1 MSTIVNGIKSKLNKL
16 PLSTAVHSTYNF
28 KRNIDLNRSLFSNFM
43 YSYNLSHG
51 SFKPTTL
58 VFGSTKTDVL
68 VLETLTG
75 YYVRPTKPVFDY
87 YFEEFFGFG
96 CGCLMYRNNATTFV
110 PAFSLS
116 DVLKSTTYKVK

>member
-1 MSTIVNGIKSKLNKL
+1 MSTMVYTMVYTIMNLLNTIKL
-16 PLSTAVHSTYNF
+16 PLSTAVYYNSTHNF
-28 KRNIDLNRSLFSNFM
+28 KQHIDLNRSLFSNFI

-75 YYVRPTKPVFDY
+75 YYVRPTKRVYNY
-87 YFEEFFGFG
+87 YFEDFFGFR

-110 PAFSLS
+110 PA
-116 DVLKSTTYKVK
+116 LKFK

>member
-1 MSTIVNGIKSKLNKL
+1 MSTIVNGIKTKLNKL
-16 PLSTAVHSTYNF
+16 PLSTAIRDNYNNV
-28 KRNIDLNRSLFSNFM
+28 KRNIDLNRFLFSKFM

-75 YYVRPTKPVFDY
+75 YYVRPTKPVYNY
-87 YFEEFFGFG
+87 YFEDFFGFRY
-96 CGCLMYRNNATTFV
+96 GCLMYRNNATTFV
-110 PAFSLS
+110 PA
-116 DVLKSTTYKVK
+116 LKFK